1 MSATHESGDPYGY
14 ERLRDA
20 LLSFATELTTT
31 GHDAESEIVDRAV
44 AFYGGGSPSEFLG
57 ESRAALRTALA
68 SAHELPTGLQQRM
81 TAVIAD
87 IDEGFRA
94 IGGG

>member
-1 MSATHESGDPYGY
+1 MSAWHESGDPHGY

-31 GHDAESEIVDRAV
+31 GHNTESEIVDRGV

-57 ESRAALRTALA
+57 ESRAALRSALG
-68 SAHELPTGLQQRM
+68 SAHDLPTELRQRM
-81 TAVIAD
+81 MAVVAE

-94 IGGG
+94 VGGL